1 MIKEG
6 RIAGLDAPPP
16 SFIPP
21 TPPSTSK
28 LSFSSK
34 SSVNA
39 SNSSSPKPNVPSNDV
54 ADARNSRSKV
64 NQHSKLVERSSSSI
78 TGNQKQLN
86 GPRRT
91 NSNKPPAPAT
101 PTLNLDKTRAVSVS
115 VTSLDKQRF
124 S

>member
-1 MIKEG
+1 MGISSNRADAEPDDEFSNLRKMIKEG

-54 ADARNSRSKV
+54 TDTRNARNKR
-64 NQHSKLVERSSSSI
+64 NQHPKLVERSSSSI
-78 TGNQKQLN
+78 TG
-86 GPRRT
+86 
-91 NSNKPPAPAT
+91 
-101 PTLNLDKTRAVSVS
+101 
-115 VTSLDKQRF
+115 
-124 S
+124 